1 MYIYPCWSTIAF
13 GVWSVENSSWSL
25 ASVHTTMTVN
35 GQLHSPFRYQNVQ
48 LLRRLSKTK
57 QRSEDISSS
66 QQSQF
71 TVFNYEE
78 DQTDCTWHCWELTD
92 VFEKK
97 KKSENQLKD
106 SQLFT
111 TLLIKWSFKNTHKGE
126 LGITRHFQNC
136 YPPMFLFILIIKSTL
151 CNRRKRVIVCNISQW
166 LISCNWV
173 KMTFMTFSSLQMKR
187 NSTRNHLE
195 DPACTVGNLNS
206 QGNAASIF
214 PLSMRSVWLNHHSF
228 PHQKSNY

>member
-1 MYIYPCWSTIAF
+1 MCIYPCWSTIAF

-97 KKSENQLKD
+97 KKWKSAKRFPVVYYIVNKMKFQEH
-106 SQLFT
+106 SQRRT
-111 TLLIKWSFKNTHKGE
+111 GN
-126 LGITRHFQNC
+126 
-136 YPPMFLFILIIKSTL
+136 YP
-151 CNRRKRVIVCNISQW
+151 
-166 LISCNWV
+166 
-173 KMTFMTFSSLQMKR
+173 TFSKLL
-187 NSTRNHLE
+187 STYVPVHTYNQIYL
-195 DPACTVGNLNS
+195 
-206 QGNAASIF
+206 
-214 PLSMRSVWLNHHSF
+214 M
-228 PHQKSNY
+228 